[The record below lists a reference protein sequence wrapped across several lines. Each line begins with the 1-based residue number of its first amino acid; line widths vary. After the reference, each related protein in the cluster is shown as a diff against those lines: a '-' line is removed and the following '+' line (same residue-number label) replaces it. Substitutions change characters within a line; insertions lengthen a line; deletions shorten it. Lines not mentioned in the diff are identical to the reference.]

1 MVEVNEALHTECYD
15 TALPADGGG
24 QCAVCIRACS
34 YKEPPAVVLYRDD
47 RAGGGG
53 ERDARRGDEPH
64 DRGADARAVHTGGV
78 PR

>member
-1 MVEVNEALHTECYD
+1 MVEVNEVLHTECYD

-34 YKEPPAVVLYRDD
+34 YKEPPAVVLYWDD

-53 ERDARRGDEPH
+53 ERDARRGDEPLH
-64 DRGADARAVHTGGV
+64 GCADARAVHTGEL
-78 PR
+78 

>member
-1 MVEVNEALHTECYD
+1 MVEVNEVLHTECYD

-24 QCAVCIRACS
+24 SCAVCIRACS
-34 YKEPPAVVLYRDD
+34 YKEPPAVVLYWDD
-47 RAGGGG
+47 RAGGGR

-64 DRGADARAVHTGGV
+64 DRSADARAVHTGGV

>member
-1 MVEVNEALHTECYD
+1 MVEVNEVLHTECYD

-34 YKEPPAVVLYRDD
+34 YKEPPAVILYWDD
-47 RAGGGG
+47 RAGGGR
-53 ERDARRGDEPH
+53 ERDARRGDEPLH
-64 DRGADARAVHTGGV
+64 GCGDARAVHTGGV